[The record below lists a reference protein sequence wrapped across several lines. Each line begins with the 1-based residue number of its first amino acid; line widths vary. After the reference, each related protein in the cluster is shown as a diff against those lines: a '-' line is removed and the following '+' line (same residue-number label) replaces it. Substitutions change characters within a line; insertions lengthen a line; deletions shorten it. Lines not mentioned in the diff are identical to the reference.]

1 MILGVYKN
9 GNYLVTMFSDG
20 TKIRQTKDNEF
31 IPSFP
36 ECCDVKIT
44 DKCDGGCPFCYENC
58 TVNGKHGKLM
68 DGDKPAYK
76 FLETLH
82 PYTELA
88 LNGNDLTHPELE
100 AFLKYLKNKKVI
112 ANLTVNQKHFMKNIG
127 LLREWTDTG
136 LIKGLGISLTD
147 ASEYS
152 FIDNVKCFDN
162 AVIHTIAG
170 ILTQSDIEILKNN
183 DLKLLILG
191 YKHIGRGTR
200 YYSDYSESI
209 DNNINQLKDNLVN
222 FKDWFKVFSFD
233 NLALK
238 QLDVKN
244 ILFANK
250 QDEWDEFYMGDD
262 GQYTFYIDMVEG
274 KYFPNSLS
282 SKLLRFEVG
291 DKSIDDMFNHIR
303 EPLLISSAIFNK

>member
-1 MILGVYKN
+1 MANILGAYKN
-9 GNYLVTMFSDG
+9 GNYYVFMFSDG
-20 TKIRQTKDNEF
+20 TKIRQTKEDEF

-136 LIKGLGISLTD
+136 LIKGLGVSLTD
-147 ASEYS
+147 AAEYG

-170 ILTQSDIEILKNN
+170 LLTKEDIEILKNN

-191 YKHIGRGTR
+191 YKHIGRGIA
-200 YYSDYSESI
+200 YY
-209 DNNINQLKDNLVN
+209 DNKYKEFENKFCELRELLPE
-222 FKDWFKVFSFD
+222 FKNWFKVFSFD

-244 ILFANK
+244 ILFKDK
-250 QDEWDEFYMGDD
+250 QDKWDEFYMGDD
-262 GQYTFYIDMVEG
+262 GQYTFYIDMVAGE
-274 KYFPNSLS
+274 YSPNSLS
-282 SKLLRFEVG
+282 SKKLRYKIG
-291 DKSIDDMFNHIR
+291 DKTIEDMFNHVR
-303 EPLLISSAIFNK
+303 EVSTTFK